1 MLHAI
6 IFWVTNRCKT
16 IGDENFLDA
25 EYSVWINIMGF
36 LKMNVG
42 SMTTI
47 GLLLVLTGY
56 FSYLLLLF
64 VIHRFTYRTWIF
76 DVIIGLGIAA
86 TLIGYA
92 FGGNAVVIISSVIL
106 GAAWFPVTRQQ
117 LKLTGSNNLK
127 LRVGDRLPHINSLT
141 TESGKITERDLI
153 ASAQTLLVLY
163 RGWWC
168 LEQIAA

>member
-1 MLHAI
+1 
-6 IFWVTNRCKT
+6 
-16 IGDENFLDA
+16 
-25 EYSVWINIMGF
+25 
-36 LKMNVG
+36 MNVG

-64 VIHRFTYRTWIF
+64 VIYRFTYRTWIF

-106 GAAWFPVTRQQ
+106 RCCLVSCDQAAVEAHRIKQ
-117 LKLTGSNNLK
+117 S
-127 LRVGDRLPHINSLT
+127 
-141 TESGKITERDLI
+141 
-153 ASAQTLLVLY
+153 QTA
-163 RGWWC
+163 RW
-168 LEQIAA
+168 